1 MQIAIIGT
9 GNIGSGL
16 ASVLGRTAHD
26 VTAGDRSD
34 GRTAAEKLTGEGTR
48 VSAAKI
54 GGAVVDAD
62 VVILATPFG
71 ALKSIAQKADFA
83 GKTVIDVSNPV
94 TEDFSALSV
103 GHTTSAAEEIAA
115 ALPGAV
121 VVKALNTVFAEH
133 YASGLGA
140 GGQPIQTFVAS
151 DDDAARAAVI
161 CLAGEIRLEG
171 VDAGPLSNAR
181 YLEPLG
187 FMNIT
192 FGYMSGRGTGI
203 APVWRSN

>member
-1 MQIAIIGT
+1 MQIAIIST

-26 VTAGDRSD
+26 VTVSDRSG
-34 GRTAAEKLTGEGTR
+34 GRTAAEKLTGEGAR
-48 VSAAKI
+48 VSAAEI
-54 GGAVVDAD
+54 GAAVVDAD

-71 ALKSIAQKADFA
+71 ALKSIAQTADFA
-83 GKTVIDVSNPV
+83 GKTVIDVSNSV
-94 TEDFSALSV
+94 TEDFSGLSV
-103 GHTTSAAEEIAA
+103 GQTTSAAEEIAA

-161 CLAGEIRLEG
+161 CLAGEIGLEG

-203 APVWRSN
+203 APFWPSN